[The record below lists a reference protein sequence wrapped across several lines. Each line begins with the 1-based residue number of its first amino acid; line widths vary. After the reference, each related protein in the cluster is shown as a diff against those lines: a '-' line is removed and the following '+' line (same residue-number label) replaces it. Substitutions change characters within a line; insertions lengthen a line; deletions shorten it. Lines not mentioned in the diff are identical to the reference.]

1 MHSFKATQHPIR
13 DVRTTTT
20 SRRSSATGYLARPC
34 VDSRL
39 DAPLPSFEIRAHR
52 IVQIGSEAWEIWSP
66 NSLQNP
72 FLPGLIEDT
81 LRAEVATKR
90 SERRCDGHLGRFD
103 PCVSPQYSAGY
114 PAWAPHVRCCP
125 HSSLDCPEFT
135 DILDITDGSPASC
148 YVVLS
153 RYVDELLRRNEMLD
167 ARMTELRTISHSNP
181 AVALEDEWRRHRPS
195 VTQEDIRELRS
206 ISSFEKALDEVTQV
220 QRDLKMKAAWLDW
233 MECLQTT
240 PSWSRTSNEL
250 PPMADD
256 SYIGIWINSMHQ
268 EDIDWLLA
276 HYIPCFVVHR
286 LMEGE
291 LERLREAGFARKES
305 TFTLGTPIEDRF
317 HPYNR
322 MDDFLRRQGA
332 VIAHSDE
339 DGSIRREEPS
349 SPLSEMAASFSLAQ
363 RDWAKGNGIPRAYLA
378 PPMTSLTPNPS
389 SITSLDFSNYGAE
402 PLDYVEVDPRRVA
415 WIRPPPVIRAAENR
429 KWEKWVEKNVDG
441 QLFVVKVGRSHSNVE
456 SASYFDRFNHR
467 EVILLEEVRP
477 LPGAVSR
484 AEVFGLPCPRHLH
497 FAETPQN
504 KNPRPAKA
512 SSWLYL
518 DRNPSHHDV
527 GLKAALPDAESLP
540 LKDGFRASGSNR
552 PPSPPPSPG
561 HPDPPH
567 PAPFLSFDDSPDI
580 RGFDDSTRPISP
592 VDSLLDSPRPMN
604 WDIIDDEPMG
614 PQIPGIPLEDIEM
627 SAVDL
632 GDESPRVRAEPPS
645 IPPVRSPSPA
655 IALQPPQRVRRE
667 PPTSSLPSSSAKSNP
682 RPARRSPSRRSDRKH
697 GRQRSRTLS
706 PPRRRGDSYCPSAP
720 YHNRRDDRRPY
731 NQPDHS
737 QSNSFSS
744 SSPWSAAPSLNPW
757 SSTTVP
763 NPWSSPNT
771 HQPGGPSVPWGTSPG
786 YMP

>member
-1 MHSFKATQHPIR
+1 M
-13 DVRTTTT
+13 
-20 SRRSSATGYLARPC
+20 
-34 VDSRL
+34 
-39 DAPLPSFEIRAHR
+39 
-52 IVQIGSEAWEIWSP
+52 
-66 NSLQNP
+66 
-72 FLPGLIEDT
+72 
-81 LRAEVATKR
+81 
-90 SERRCDGHLGRFD
+90 
-103 PCVSPQYSAGY
+103 
-114 PAWAPHVRCCP
+114 
-125 HSSLDCPEFT
+125 
-135 DILDITDGSPASC
+135 
-148 YVVLS
+148 
-153 RYVDELLRRNEMLD
+153 
-167 ARMTELRTISHSNP
+167 
-181 AVALEDEWRRHRPS
+181 
-195 VTQEDIRELRS
+195 
-206 ISSFEKALDEVTQV
+206 
-220 QRDLKMKAAWLDW
+220 
-233 MECLQTT
+233 
-240 PSWSRTSNEL
+240 
-250 PPMADD
+250 
-256 SYIGIWINSMHQ
+256 
-268 EDIDWLLA
+268 
-276 HYIPCFVVHR
+276 
-286 LMEGE
+286 
-291 LERLREAGFARKES
+291 
-305 TFTLGTPIEDRF
+305 
-317 HPYNR
+317 
-322 MDDFLRRQGA
+322 
-332 VIAHSDE
+332 
-339 DGSIRREEPS
+339 
-349 SPLSEMAASFSLAQ
+349 
-363 RDWAKGNGIPRAYLA
+363 
-378 PPMTSLTPNPS
+378 
-389 SITSLDFSNYGAE
+389 
-402 PLDYVEVDPRRVA
+402 
-415 WIRPPPVIRAAENR
+415 
-429 KWEKWVEKNVDG
+429 
-441 QLFVVKVGRSHSNVE
+441 
-456 SASYFDRFNHR
+456 
-467 EVILLEEVRP
+467 
-477 LPGAVSR
+477 SR

-632 GDESPRVRAEPPS
+632 GDKSPRGRAEPPS

-667 PPTSSLPSSSAKSNP
+667 PPTSRLPSSSAKSNP

-697 GRQRSRTLS
+697 GHQRSRTLS
-706 PPRRRGDSYCPSAP
+706 PPRRRGDSHRPSAP
-720 YHNRRDDRRPY
+720 YHNRWDDRRPY

-744 SSPWSAAPSLNPW
+744 SSPWSAAPSHNPW

-786 YMP
+786 YMPWGFNQSVNAPWSVHYPGYYPMDNFPMPGWPPLGYPPIAPPPSHSCPTCHNCHSCGRPPNPLSQGTQPHPPSTASTPSLLGRLQTPPLPIPPRTSSVPLAQRMRDPSSLIDRMSPAAPLSQRLQTPTPDFIQGSSSRPLQRHPSNSLAQ